1 MAGVVTAVCFSLN
14 YIIIYWTFYKKMPIR
29 ARPYLSV
36 SITQRWGVENLPL
49 SSHAL
54 ASFRG
59 SLGFQCT
66 TILLAQ
72 QKKNPHLRG
81 MHNKKKIP
89 IWGGLYSPLNFVA
102 QFLSALSL
110 CGIVIY
116 IIVVVVVVMVFLG
129 WPLMN
134 PFPCSKYT
142 VGMLSMYA
150 IYALFTCTS

>member
-1 MAGVVTAVCFSLN
+1 MAGVVTAVCYSLN
-14 YIIIYWTFYKKMPIR
+14 NIIIYWTFYKKMLSIS
-29 ARPYLSV
+29 AGPYLSV

-66 TILLAQ
+66 TTLLAQ
-72 QKKNPHLRG
+72 QKKKSPFEG
-81 MHNKKKIP
+81 DAQQKKIP

-116 IIVVVVVVMVFLG
+116 IIVVVVVMVFLG

-134 PFPCSKYT
+134 SFPCSKYT

-150 IYALFTCTS
+150 I

>member
-1 MAGVVTAVCFSLN
+1 MAGVVTAVCYSLN
-14 YIIIYWTFYKKMPIR
+14 NIIIYCTFYKKMLSIS
-29 ARPYLSV
+29 AGPYLSN

-66 TILLAQ
+66 TTLLAQ

-89 IWGGLYSPLNFVA
+89 ILGGLYSPLNFVA

-116 IIVVVVVVMVFLG
+116 IIVVVFVVMVFLG
-129 WPLMN
+129 
-134 PFPCSKYT
+134 
-142 VGMLSMYA
+142 
-150 IYALFTCTS
+150 

>member
-1 MAGVVTAVCFSLN
+1 MLSISAG
-14 YIIIYWTFYKKMPIR
+14 
-29 ARPYLSV
+29 PYLSV

-59 SLGFQCT
+59 LLGFQCT
-66 TILLAQ
+66 TTLLAQ
-72 QKKNPHLRG
+72 Q
-81 MHNKKKIP
+81 KKIP

-102 QFLSALSL
+102 QFPSALSL

-129 WPLMN
+129 WPPMN

-150 IYALFTCTS
+150 I

>member
-1 MAGVVTAVCFSLN
+1 MAGVVTAVCYSLN
-14 YIIIYWTFYKKMPIR
+14 NIIIYWTFYKKMLSIS
-29 ARPYLSV
+29 AGPYLSV

-66 TILLAQ
+66 TTLLAQ
-72 QKKNPHLRG
+72 QKKIPIWG
-81 MHNKKKIP
+81 GCTTKKIP

-116 IIVVVVVVMVFLG
+116 IIVVVVVMVFLG

-134 PFPCSKYT
+134 LFPCSKYT

-150 IYALFTCTS
+150 I

>member
-1 MAGVVTAVCFSLN
+1 MAGVVTALCYSLN
-14 YIIIYWTFYKKMPIR
+14 NIIIYWTFYKKMLSIS
-29 ARPYLSV
+29 AGPYLSV

-66 TILLAQ
+66 TTLLAQ

-81 MHNKKKIP
+81 IHNKKKIP

-116 IIVVVVVVMVFLG
+116 IIVVVVVVVMVFLG

-150 IYALFTCTS
+150 I